1 MAELIVATVALLV
14 IGALAWLLRV
24 APWRGARTRLPIV
37 LVHGLMGF
45 DSITLRG
52 TSRDYFHRVA
62 TALREAGVRVYT
74 PALPPVGSIAQR
86 AERLAEAVRA
96 IDARRVHV
104 IAHSMGGLDARY
116 AIHVLGLAD
125 RIATLT
131 TIGTPHQGSP
141 VADLGGLV
149 GPLLSRVGLG
159 ALPDLTSAAAR
170 RFNEDIPDHPRVR
183 YYSVISVAD
192 AEERVHALLRPM
204 YRRLSR
210 LNGDNDGVVP
220 GSSQAWGHVIARV
233 NSDHWGQIGWS
244 NHYDAVPLY
253 LQIAHRLRSRGG

>member
-1 MAELIVATVALLV
+1 MTELIVVTGTLLA
-14 IGALAWLLRV
+14 IGGVAWLLRV

-52 TSRDYFHRVA
+52 ASRDYFHGVG
-62 TALREAGVRVYT
+62 TALREAGVQVYT

-86 AERLAEAVRA
+86 AKRLAEAIRT

-116 AIHVLGLAD
+116 AIRTLGLAD
-125 RIATLT
+125 RVATLT
-131 TIGTPHQGSP
+131 TIGTPHRGSP
-141 VADLGGLV
+141 VADLGGMA
-149 GPLLSRVGLG
+149 GPLLSQVGLG
-159 ALPDLTSAAAR
+159 ALQDLTSAAAK

-183 YYSVISVAD
+183 YYSVVSVAD
-192 AEERVHALLRPM
+192 DEERVHALLRPM

-220 GSSQAWGHVIARV
+220 GPSQAWGHVIAHI

-253 LQIAHRLRSRGG
+253 LQIAHRLRSKGG